1 MNNLGQRV
9 ITGAGFGVVM
19 IAAVLFSQW
28 SFAFV
33 FLLINI
39 LGVLE
44 FYKLISGGTIQ
55 PQRIAGT
62 VISSVL
68 YITAIGVALM
78 ELPMIWLLLMVP
90 GVIWIFI
97 AELYRIKDSPFE
109 NIAMTLL
116 AVFYITA
123 PLILL
128 LFMGTMFMPG
138 DDIIYHHGI
147 VMGFIFLVWA
157 SDTGAYFAGSRFGRH
172 RLFERISP
180 KKSWE
185 GFFGGMAT
193 AALAAFILSKFF
205 QELSLSEWLIT
216 SVIVV
221 TFGTLGDLVE
231 SMLKRSLGVKD
242 SGSILPGH
250 GGILDRFDAFFI
262 AVPMVFCY
270 YFLLGKF

>member
-9 ITGAGFGVVM
+9 ITGVGFGVVM
-19 IAAVLFSQW
+19 IASVLFSQW
-28 SFAFV
+28 SFACI

-39 LGVLE
+39 LGVFE
-44 FYKLISGGTIQ
+44 FYKLVSGNNIH

-62 VISSVL
+62 VISTL
-68 YITAIGVALM
+68 LFLAAIGVSLM
-78 ELPMIWLLLMVP
+78 QFSFSWLLLMLP
-90 GVIWIFI
+90 GMVWIFI
-97 AELYRIKDSPFE
+97 AELYRKKEAPFS
-109 NIAMTLL
+109 NISTTLI
-116 AVFYITA
+116 AIFYITI
-123 PLILL
+123 PLMLL
-128 LFMGTMFMPG
+128 LFMGTLFTPG
-138 DDIIYHHGI
+138 DDIQYHRGI

-185 GFFGGMAT
+185 GFFGGLAT
-193 AALAAFILSKFF
+193 AALVAFFLSKYFT
-205 QELSLSEWLIT
+205 ELTMQEWLIT

-242 SGSILPGH
+242 SGSLLPGH

-262 AVPMVFCY
+262 AVPVVFCY
-270 YFLLGKF
+270 YFLIGKF